1 MVEFIVEF
9 VVDFIF
15 EGIIMVAGEK
25 KAPMFLRVIGALF
38 LIFVYAFFVGALFFM
53 AIEFKSWLL
62 FICAIVVAIIVLGA
76 GWKKCK
82 EYADSKHDKT
92 LD

>member
-38 LIFVYAFFVGALFFM
+38 LIFVYAFLWELCF
-53 AIEFKSWLL
+53 SWR
-62 FICAIVVAIIVLGA
+62 
-76 GWKKCK
+76 
-82 EYADSKHDKT
+82 
-92 LD
+92 